1 MTLTDN
7 EIKDLLEA
15 KFVLHNVAAFADD
28 DPVQIPRRFDLKEDI
43 EIGAFLTATIAWGNR
58 AGVIKSAKRMMDLMG
73 NAPYDFVMSHNDA
86 DLERFDSFVHR
97 TFQPVDAKTFIRGL
111 KNIYTHGGLE
121 PIFRD
126 NQRDGFLHYAIH
138 EFKKKLFEVEHLP
151 RTLKHVADP
160 VAKGSHAKRIHLFL
174 KWMVRRD
181 NGGIDIG
188 IWDSISP
195 AVLSCPLDVHT
206 GRIGRK
212 LGLITTKQ
220 DNLKSLGELDSALRR
235 YDPADPAKY
244 DVALFCLS
252 KEGF

>member
-7 EIKDLLEA
+7 EIKDLLDA
-15 KFVLHNVAAFADD
+15 KFVLHNVASFADD

-43 EIGAFLTATIAWGNR
+43 EIAAFMTATIAWGNR

-73 NAPYDFVMSHNDA
+73 NSPYDFIMSHNEA
-86 DLERFDSFVHR
+86 DLERFDNFVHR

-111 KNIYTHGGLE
+111 KHIYSQGGPE

-126 NQRDGFLHYAIH
+126 NQLDGFLHYAIH
-138 EFKKKLFEVEHLP
+138 EFKKKLFEVDHLP

-160 VAKGSHAKRIHLFL
+160 MANRSHAKRIHLFL

-188 IWDSISP
+188 IWNSISP

-206 GRIGRK
+206 GRVGRK

-235 YDPADPAKY
+235 YDPTDPAKY